1 MAAVGTETFTGTLT
15 VTLDD
20 SALAVAGTVTTG
32 NLPRDITL
40 LAGPVV
46 TRYTVGPVVGA
57 YTVGPSVTGDQVTA
71 GPTLTRYTTG
81 PDVHAYTAGPVAD

>member
-1 MAAVGTETFTGTLT
+1 MTAVGTETFTGTLT

-20 SALAVAGTVTTG
+20 TTLAATGTVSTS
-32 NLPRDITL
+32 RDISL

-46 TRYTVGPVVGA
+46 TRYTVGPAVVA
-57 YTVGPSVTGDQVTA
+57 YTTGPAVTGDRVTA
-71 GPTLTRYTTG
+71 GPTLTRHTSG